1 MRRRSA
7 RRLIPF
13 PCKPPDTDGKDGH
26 VMGGLDLLRDLIQ
39 VNLAETVETGTDQN
53 NVLVP
58 LDPIHS
64 VERVVESI
72 EQVGLRKAGRAQL
85 VQRSENR
92 SLVLSEI
99 H

>member
-13 PCKPPDTDGKDGH
+13 PCKPTDTDGKDGH
-26 VMGGLDLLRDLIQ
+26 IMRGLDLLCDLIE
-39 VNLAETVETGTDQN
+39 VSLAETVETSTDQN

-64 VERVVESI
+64 VERVVEGI
-72 EQVGLRKAGRAQL
+72 EQVGLGKARSAQL
-85 VQRSENR
+85 VQRIKNR

>member
-7 RRLIPF
+7 RRFIPF
-13 PCKPPDTDGKDGH
+13 PRKPPNTDGKDSH
-26 VMGGLDLLRDLIQ
+26 VTGGLDLLCDLIQ

-72 EQVGLRKAGRAQL
+72 EQVGLGKARSAQL
-85 VQRSENR
+85 VQRIKNR